1 MINGAKI
8 LFADDD
14 VGVRLLIRETLERAG
29 FQIFEAENGKQL
41 LEMFEMQSPDLVML
55 DVMMPDIDGF
65 TLCKQIRE
73 KEAGKNI
80 PILLVTG
87 CDDLNSIDEAYKVGA
102 TDFISKPVNWGLL
115 GYRVKYLARASNL
128 QKELI
133 TNQEK
138 LEYAQEI
145 AKVGSWGLEK
155 GLLECS
161 KQTLKIFDVDEPKKF
176 SKLQHL
182 MNKIHSEDCENVLQ
196 CLNNC
201 LDDSE
206 TIDIQFRLDAED
218 EDEDAVYVSCHGEPK
233 KDIAGNTVGI
243 AGVFQ
248 DVTEQKKQEERI
260 IFLAFHD
267 VLTGLANSRLF
278 KDRLQGAIS
287 LAERHKLNVAVLSVN
302 IDRFKRINDT
312 LGNKVGDELLK
323 VVAMRIDD
331 AVRGSDF
338 VARNSMSD
346 DSSVS
351 RFSGDDFTVMLSQ
364 VPNSDIAGKVAT
376 RIIEALAEQCIIDGH
391 EVYITGSAGISI
403 FPDDGFDVDQLVRNS
418 SNALEYAKQQGGNR
432 FSYFEQKMN
441 SSSIEKLHIENEL
454 RKALGQNEFVLFY
467 QPQVDGHTG
476 DIIGA
481 EALIRWNSHER
492 GMVAPFHFIPVLEET
507 GMIIDVGDWVLRTA
521 CEQQQEWAQQGKKLI
536 DISVNLSA
544 IQFSQDNFVERV
556 KIIIQETQ
564 ANPKKIVLE
573 ITESLLLDN
582 DSGIIEKLEQF
593 RDMGFCISI
602 DDFGTGY
609 SSLSYLRKLPIN
621 ELKIDR
627 SFVKDISTELDDGT
641 IAKTIIALAKSLKLK
656 VIAEGVEVESQ
667 LEFLLSQG
675 CSRIQGFYFGKPVPA
690 EELLLPDKD

>member
-14 VGVRLLIRETLERAG
+14 VGMRLLIRESLERSG
-29 FQIFEAENGKQL
+29 FHVLEAENGEQL
-41 LEMFEMQSPDLVML
+41 LNLFEIETPDLIML

-73 KEAGKNI
+73 SDSGKNV

-87 CDDLNSIDEAYKVGA
+87 CDDLDSIDEAYKVGA

-115 GYRVKYLARASNL
+115 GYRVKYLVRASDL
-128 QKELI
+128 QRELI
-133 TNQEK
+133 VNQEK
-138 LEYAQEI
+138 LEYAQTI
-145 AKVGSWGLEK
+145 AKVGSWELEK
-155 GLLECS
+155 GVLDCS
-161 KQTLKIFDVDEPKKF
+161 KETLRIFEIDEGEKL

-182 MNKIHSEDCENVLQ
+182 SNRIHEEDREQVLESI
-196 CLNNC
+196 NDC
-201 LDDSE
+201 LDRGD
-206 TIDIQFRLDAED
+206 TVDIQFRLGADD
-218 EDEDAVYVSCHGEPK
+218 EDMKYVSCHGEPK
-233 KDIAGNTVGI
+233 KGAADNTTGI

-248 DVTEQKKQEERI
+248 DITEQKKQEEKI
-260 IFLAFHD
+260 VFLAFHD

-278 KDRLQGAIS
+278 KERLQGAMT

-302 IDRFKRINDT
+302 VDRFKRINDT
-312 LGNKVGDELLK
+312 LGNKVGDKLLK
-323 VVAMRIDD
+323 IVAGRIDD

-338 VARNSMSD
+338 VARNSVSD

-351 RFSGDDFTVMLSQ
+351 RLSGDDFTIMLSQ

-376 RIIEALAEQCIIDGH
+376 RITEKLAEQCIIDGH
-391 EVYITGSAGISI
+391 EIYITGSAGISI
-403 FPDDGFDVDQLVRNS
+403 FPDDGLDVDQLVRNS
-418 SNALEYAKQQGGNR
+418 SSALQHAKQQGGNR
-432 FSYFEQKMN
+432 FCYFEQKMN
-441 SSSIEKLHIENEL
+441 SSSIEKLHIENDL
-454 RKALGQNEFVLFY
+454 RKALGKNEFVLFY

-476 DIIGA
+476 EIIGA
-481 EALIRWNSHER
+481 EALIRWVNEER

-507 GMIIDVGDWVLRTA
+507 GMIIDVGEWVIRTT
-521 CEQQQEWAQQGKKLI
+521 CEQQQKWVQQGKKLI
-536 DISVNLSA
+536 DLSVNLSA
-544 IQFSQDNFVERV
+544 IQFSQDDFVSRV
-556 KIIIQETQ
+556 KTIIEETK
-564 ANPKKIVLE
+564 ADPKKIVLE

-582 DSGIIEKLEQF
+582 DSGVVEKLEQF

-641 IAKTIIALAKSLKLK
+641 IAKTIIALARSLKLE

-667 LEFLLSQG
+667 LDFLLGQG
-675 CSRIQGFYFGKPVPA
+675 CNRIQGFYFGKPVPA
-690 EELLLPDKD
+690 EDLLLPDA

>member
-1 MINGAKI
+1 MTNGAKI

-14 VGVRLLIRETLERAG
+14 VGMRLLIRESLERSG
-29 FQIFEAENGKQL
+29 FHVLEAENGEQL
-41 LEMFEMQSPDLVML
+41 LDLFEVETPDLIML

-65 TLCKQIRE
+65 TLCKKIRE
-73 KEAGKNI
+73 NHNGKNV

-87 CDDLNSIDEAYKVGA
+87 CDDLGSIDEAYKVGA

-115 GYRVKYLARASNL
+115 GYRVKYLVRASGL
-128 QKELI
+128 QRELI
-133 TNQEK
+133 LNQEK
-138 LEYAQEI
+138 LEYAQTI
-145 AKVGSWGLEK
+145 AKVGSWELERDVFN
-155 GLLECS
+155 CS
-161 KQTLKIFDVDEPKKF
+161 KETLRVFEIDEPEKL

-182 MNKIHSEDCENVLQ
+182 INKIHGDDREQVLQ
-196 CLNNC
+196 SINDC
-201 LDDSE
+201 LDSGD
-206 TIDIQFRLDAED
+206 TVDVQFRLDAHED
-218 EDEDAVYVSCHGEPK
+218 DMKYVACHGEPK
-233 KDIAGNTVGI
+233 KGIADNTIGI

-248 DVTEQKKQEERI
+248 DITEQKKQEEKI
-260 IFLAFHD
+260 VFLAFHD

-278 KDRLQGAIS
+278 KERLLGAMT

-302 IDRFKRINDT
+302 VDRFKRINDT
-312 LGNKVGDELLK
+312 LGNKVGDKLLK
-323 VVAMRIDD
+323 IVADRIDD

-338 VARNSMSD
+338 VARTSVSD

-351 RFSGDDFTVMLSQ
+351 RLSGDDFTIMLSQ

-376 RIIEALAEQCIIDGH
+376 RIIEKLAKQCIIDGH
-391 EVYITGSAGISI
+391 EIYITGSTGISI
-403 FPDDGFDVDQLVRNS
+403 FPDDGLDVDQLIRNS
-418 SNALEYAKQQGGNR
+418 SSALLHAKQQGGNR

-441 SSSIEKLHIENEL
+441 SSSIEKLHIENDL
-454 RKALGQNEFVLFY
+454 RKALGRNEFVLFY

-476 DIIGA
+476 EIIGA
-481 EALIRWNSHER
+481 EALIRWVTEER

-507 GMIIDVGDWVLRTA
+507 GMIIDVGEWVIRTT
-521 CEQQQEWAQQGKKLI
+521 CEQQQKWVQQGKKLI
-536 DISVNLSA
+536 DLSVNLSA
-544 IQFSQDNFVERV
+544 IQFSQDDFVCRV
-556 KIIIQETQ
+556 KNIIEETK
-564 ANPKKIVLE
+564 ANPEKIVLE

-627 SFVKDISTELDDGT
+627 SFVKDISTDLDDGT
-641 IAKTIIALAKSLKLK
+641 IAKTIIALARSLKLE

-675 CSRIQGFYFGKPVPA
+675 CNRIQGFYFGKPVPA
-690 EELLLPDKD
+690 EDLLLPDA

>member
-14 VGVRLLIRETLERAG
+14 VGMRLLIRESLERSG
-29 FQIFEAENGKQL
+29 FHVLEAENGEQL
-41 LEMFEMQSPDLVML
+41 LDLFEIETPDLIML

-73 KEAGKNI
+73 SDNGKNV

-87 CDDLNSIDEAYKVGA
+87 CDDLDSIDEAYKVGA

-115 GYRVKYLARASNL
+115 GYRVKYLVRASGL
-128 QKELI
+128 QRELI
-133 TNQEK
+133 VNQEK
-138 LEYAQEI
+138 LEYAQTI
-145 AKVGSWGLEK
+145 AKVGSWELEK
-155 GLLECS
+155 GVLDCS
-161 KQTLKIFDVDEPKKF
+161 KETLRIFEIDEGEKL

-182 MNKIHSEDCENVLQ
+182 SNRIHEEDREQVLESI
-196 CLNNC
+196 NDC
-201 LDDSE
+201 LDRGD
-206 TIDIQFRLDAED
+206 TVDIQFRLDADD
-218 EDEDAVYVSCHGEPK
+218 EDMKYVSCHGEPK
-233 KDIAGNTVGI
+233 KGAADNTIGI

-248 DVTEQKKQEERI
+248 DITEQKKQEEKI
-260 IFLAFHD
+260 VFLAFHD

-278 KDRLQGAIS
+278 KERLQGAMT

-302 IDRFKRINDT
+302 VDRFKRINDT
-312 LGNKVGDELLK
+312 LGNKVGDKLLK
-323 VVAMRIDD
+323 IVAGRIDD

-338 VARNSMSD
+338 VARNSVSD

-351 RFSGDDFTVMLSQ
+351 RLSGDDFTIMLSQ

-376 RIIEALAEQCIIDGH
+376 RITEKLAEQCIIDGH
-391 EVYITGSAGISI
+391 EIYITGSAGISI
-403 FPDDGFDVDQLVRNS
+403 FPDDGLDVDQLVRNS
-418 SNALEYAKQQGGNR
+418 SSALQHAKQQGGNR
-432 FSYFEQKMN
+432 FCYFEQKMN
-441 SSSIEKLHIENEL
+441 SSSIEKLHIENDL
-454 RKALGQNEFVLFY
+454 RKALGKNEFVLFY

-476 DIIGA
+476 EIIGA
-481 EALIRWNSHER
+481 EALIRWVNDER

-507 GMIIDVGDWVLRTA
+507 GMIIDVGEWVIRTT
-521 CEQQQEWAQQGKKLI
+521 CEQQQKWVQQGKKLI
-536 DISVNLSA
+536 DLSVNLSA
-544 IQFSQDNFVERV
+544 IQFSQDDFVSRV
-556 KIIIQETQ
+556 KTIIEETK
-564 ANPKKIVLE
+564 ADPKKIVLE

-582 DSGIIEKLEQF
+582 DSGVVEKLEQF

-641 IAKTIIALAKSLKLK
+641 IAKTIIALARSLKLE

-667 LEFLLSQG
+667 LDFLLGQG
-675 CSRIQGFYFGKPVPA
+675 CNRIQGFYFGKPVPA
-690 EELLLPDKD
+690 EDLLLPDA

>member
-14 VGVRLLIRETLERAG
+14 VGMRLLIRESLERSG
-29 FQIFEAENGKQL
+29 FHVLEAENGEQL
-41 LEMFEMQSPDLVML
+41 LDLFEIETPDLIML

-73 KEAGKNI
+73 SDNGKNV

-87 CDDLNSIDEAYKVGA
+87 CDDLDSIDEAYKVGA

-115 GYRVKYLARASNL
+115 GYRVKYLVRASDL
-128 QKELI
+128 QRELI
-133 TNQEK
+133 VNQEK
-138 LEYAQEI
+138 LEYAQTI
-145 AKVGSWGLEK
+145 AKVGSWELEK
-155 GLLECS
+155 GVLDCS
-161 KQTLKIFDVDEPKKF
+161 KETLRIFEIDEGEKL

-182 MNKIHSEDCENVLQ
+182 SNRIHEEDREQVLESI
-196 CLNNC
+196 NDC
-201 LDDSE
+201 LDRGD
-206 TIDIQFRLDAED
+206 TVDIQFRLGADD
-218 EDEDAVYVSCHGEPK
+218 EDMKYVSCHGEPK
-233 KDIAGNTVGI
+233 KGAADNTTGI

-248 DVTEQKKQEERI
+248 DITEQKKQEEKI
-260 IFLAFHD
+260 VFLAFHD

-278 KDRLQGAIS
+278 KERLQGAMT

-302 IDRFKRINDT
+302 VDRFKRINDT
-312 LGNKVGDELLK
+312 LGNKVGDKLLK
-323 VVAMRIDD
+323 IVAGRIDD

-338 VARNSMSD
+338 VARNSVSD

-351 RFSGDDFTVMLSQ
+351 RLSGDDFTIMLSQ

-376 RIIEALAEQCIIDGH
+376 RITEKLAEQCIIDGH
-391 EVYITGSAGISI
+391 EIYITGSAGISI
-403 FPDDGFDVDQLVRNS
+403 FPDDGLDVDQLVRNS
-418 SNALEYAKQQGGNR
+418 SSALQHAKQQGGNR
-432 FSYFEQKMN
+432 FCYFEQKMN
-441 SSSIEKLHIENEL
+441 SSSIEKLHIENDL
-454 RKALGQNEFVLFY
+454 RKALGKNEFVLFY

-476 DIIGA
+476 EIIGA
-481 EALIRWNSHER
+481 EALIRWVNEER

-507 GMIIDVGDWVLRTA
+507 GMIIDVGEWVIRTT
-521 CEQQQEWAQQGKKLI
+521 CEQQQKWVQQGKKLI
-536 DISVNLSA
+536 DLSVNLSA
-544 IQFSQDNFVERV
+544 IQFSQDDFVSRV
-556 KIIIQETQ
+556 KTIIEETK
-564 ANPKKIVLE
+564 ADPKKIVLE

-582 DSGIIEKLEQF
+582 DSGVVEKLEQF

-641 IAKTIIALAKSLKLK
+641 IAKTIIALARSLKLE

-667 LEFLLSQG
+667 LDFLLGQG
-675 CSRIQGFYFGKPVPA
+675 CNRIQGFYFGKPVPA
-690 EELLLPDKD
+690 EDLLLPDA

>member
-14 VGVRLLIRETLERAG
+14 VGMRLLIRESLERSG
-29 FQIFEAENGKQL
+29 FHVLEAENGEQL
-41 LEMFEMQSPDLVML
+41 LNLFEIETPDLIML

-73 KEAGKNI
+73 SDNGKNV

-87 CDDLNSIDEAYKVGA
+87 CDDLDSIDEAYKVGA

-115 GYRVKYLARASNL
+115 GYRVKYLVRASGL
-128 QKELI
+128 QRELI
-133 TNQEK
+133 VNQEK
-138 LEYAQEI
+138 LEYAQTI
-145 AKVGSWGLEK
+145 AKVGSWELEK
-155 GLLECS
+155 GVLDCS
-161 KQTLKIFDVDEPKKF
+161 KETLRIFEIDEGEKL

-182 MNKIHSEDCENVLQ
+182 SNRIHEEDREQVLESI
-196 CLNNC
+196 NDC
-201 LDDSE
+201 LDRGD
-206 TIDIQFRLDAED
+206 TVDIQFRLDADD
-218 EDEDAVYVSCHGEPK
+218 EDMKYVSCHGEPK
-233 KDIAGNTVGI
+233 KGAADNTIGI

-248 DVTEQKKQEERI
+248 DITEQKKQEEKI
-260 IFLAFHD
+260 VFLAFHD

-278 KDRLQGAIS
+278 KERLQGAMT

-302 IDRFKRINDT
+302 VDRFKRINDT
-312 LGNKVGDELLK
+312 LGNKVGDKLLK
-323 VVAMRIDD
+323 IVAGRIDD

-338 VARNSMSD
+338 VARNSVSD

-351 RFSGDDFTVMLSQ
+351 RLSGDDFTIMLSQ

-376 RIIEALAEQCIIDGH
+376 RITEKLAEQCIIDGH
-391 EVYITGSAGISI
+391 EIYITGSAGISI
-403 FPDDGFDVDQLVRNS
+403 FPDDGLDVDQLVRNS
-418 SNALEYAKQQGGNR
+418 SSALQHAKQQGGNR
-432 FSYFEQKMN
+432 FCYFEQKMN
-441 SSSIEKLHIENEL
+441 SSSIEKLHIENDL
-454 RKALGQNEFVLFY
+454 RKALGKNEFVLFY

-476 DIIGA
+476 EIIGA
-481 EALIRWNSHER
+481 EALIRWVNEER

-507 GMIIDVGDWVLRTA
+507 GMIIDVGEWVIRTT
-521 CEQQQEWAQQGKKLI
+521 CEQQQKWVQQGKKLI
-536 DISVNLSA
+536 DLSVNLSA
-544 IQFSQDNFVERV
+544 IQFSQDDFVSRV
-556 KIIIQETQ
+556 KTIIEETK
-564 ANPKKIVLE
+564 ADPKKIVLE

-582 DSGIIEKLEQF
+582 DSGIVEKLQQF

-641 IAKTIIALAKSLKLK
+641 IAKTIIALARSLKLE

-667 LEFLLSQG
+667 LDFLLGQG
-675 CSRIQGFYFGKPVPA
+675 CNRIQGFYFGKPVPA
-690 EELLLPDKD
+690 EDLLLPDA